1 MGFPALLD
9 GPRVLPGSNAQ
20 IGGGLMVSEPKLG
33 TNYSETPPSA
43 PRDDGEGTTDDGK
56 GPTDGP
62 GDGGVDRVEVETDAS
77 LPPPMGVDD
86 DNDEIDDD
94 NEDDDDE
101 GGDVQRISQR
111 LNRGNRGVR
120 FTTQGSGDAVPGAPA
135 SRPVNMPPDW
145 PTPLST
151 PRGPAPSA
159 PRPPDTPAPGN
170 ASAATAACIRLGID
184 PKLATETGDE
194 FIIYLGSGR
203 DRSGSVREHA
213 AKSNLTVVMID
224 KKVGGYEHDISY
236 APVVAAL
243 VALVH
248 LPNFKGVF
256 VSIPCGTWSV
266 LRYIRPGPPVLR
278 RLASAINRWIDETL
292 GIRRT
297 DGTVVSRCSWCP
309 ASARRPSAPPPT
321 CALGPGSTRG
331 PSSNAG
337 KPIAYCHRSR
347 GIRAALRPVQ
357 S

>member
-1 MGFPALLD
+1 
-9 GPRVLPGSNAQ
+9 
-20 IGGGLMVSEPKLG
+20 
-33 TNYSETPPSA
+33 
-43 PRDDGEGTTDDGK
+43 
-56 GPTDGP
+56 
-62 GDGGVDRVEVETDAS
+62 
-77 LPPPMGVDD
+77 
-86 DNDEIDDD
+86 
-94 NEDDDDE
+94 
-101 GGDVQRISQR
+101 
-111 LNRGNRGVR
+111 
-120 FTTQGSGDAVPGAPA
+120 
-135 SRPVNMPPDW
+135 
-145 PTPLST
+145 
-151 PRGPAPSA
+151 
-159 PRPPDTPAPGN
+159 
-170 ASAATAACIRLGID
+170 
-184 PKLATETGDE
+184 
-194 FIIYLGSGR
+194 
-203 DRSGSVREHA
+203 VREHA